1 MLGPSAPPVN
11 PWGASGRVLSL
22 FLVRVSRPV
31 PGTVAAVKDEHRCP
45 VCGKGVLQELG
56 PEADAVQG
64 PETRQRQTYSCGHD
78 VAEPPL
84 EATATDHRLEVERRA
99 TEDTVDPPPEA
110 S

>member
-1 MLGPSAPPVN
+1 
-11 PWGASGRVLSL
+11 LSL
-22 FLVRVSRPV
+22 FLVRVLLARS
-31 PGTVAAVKDEHRCP
+31 GTVAAVKHEHRCP
-45 VCGKGVLQELG
+45 ICGQGILQELG

-84 EATATDHRLEVERRA
+84 ETTARDRRLEVERRS